1 MIQEYSR
8 LKVADNSGAKEV
20 GCIKVLR
27 RGDKRFALL
36 GDVITVAV
44 KSASPRGI
52 VKKKEVCRAVIVR
65 AKKPH
70 QRRDGSTVRFDEN
83 AVVLINN
90 DGTTKGTR
98 VFGPIAREL
107 RDKGFTKIISMA
119 QEVV

>member
-8 LKVADNSGAKEV
+8 LKVADNTGAKEV
-20 GCIKVLR
+20 GCIKVLN
-27 RGDKRFALL
+27 RGRKKFATL
-36 GDVITVAV
+36 GDIITVSV
-44 KSASPRGI
+44 KSATPRGT

-65 AKKPH
+65 QKKPFV
-70 QRRDGSTVRFDEN
+70 RKDGSSIRFDEN

-90 DGTTKGTR
+90 DGTAKGTR

-107 RDKGFTKIISMA
+107 RDRGYTKIISLA

>member
-20 GCIKVLR
+20 GCIKVLH
-27 RGDKRFALL
+27 RGRKKFALI
-36 GDVITVAV
+36 GDTITVAV
-44 KSASPRGI
+44 KTVTPRGV

-65 AKKPH
+65 TTKECL
-70 QRRDGSTVRFDEN
+70 RRDGSTVRFDEN

-107 RDKGFTKIISMA
+107 REKGFSKIISMA

>member
-27 RGDKRFALL
+27 RGKKTFALI

-65 AKKPH
+65 TKKPYL
-70 QRRDGSTVRFDEN
+70 RKDGSTVRFDEN